1 MNTEHDS
8 LGDKLPWWGM
18 YGFRVLLAFDQLINC
33 TLFGFP
39 DESISGRLG
48 RANSTPGENPK
59 WFAKYGMIVV
69 DNIFDLLFEEKNHCM
84 NAKEPEDSFHIRPE
98 LWKWSK

>member
-8 LGDKLPWWGM
+8 VGDKLPAWGM
-18 YGFRVLLAFDQLINC
+18 YIFRLSLAFDQLINC
-33 TLFGFP
+33 LMLGFP
-39 DESISGRLG
+39 DESVSGRLG
-48 RANSTPGENPK
+48 RANSTPGETPK

-69 DNIFDLLFEEKNHCM
+69 DYIFMIICEEKNHCM
-84 NAKEPEDSFHIRPE
+84 NAREPEDSFGSRPE